1 MLWQHSS
8 LCFILMTY
16 QRWQSQNRLFVQ
28 RFFLSCAGTIFLLL
42 FALFLCSFDV
52 FASKEKLFH
61 TFVFDFFYFIPFY
74 FCFFFFS
81 PLSTTGEEK
90 KLCSVQFSL
99 HNVQCLL
106 ETFIKY
112 PSEFNTVINIFT
124 LFFYVQSL
132 NEALNVN
139 DFAYV
144 QTVFHST
151 SFRMHFKFTF
161 IAHFLTICKA
171 MRWLTR
177 NSVRTDFNKSKN

>member
-74 FCFFFFS
+74 FCFFFPHFRRPAKRKNCVQCNFRFIMFNVYS
-81 PLSTTGEEK
+81 RLLLNIRRSSTQLSTY
-90 KLCSVQFSL
+90 L
-99 HNVQCLL
+99 
-106 ETFIKY
+106 
-112 PSEFNTVINIFT
+112 
-124 LFFYVQSL
+124 LFF
-132 NEALNVN
+132 
-139 DFAYV
+139 
-144 QTVFHST
+144 
-151 SFRMHFKFTF
+151 FTF
-161 IAHFLTICKA
+161 NHWTKRLTWMILHTCKQFFIPLHFECILSLRLLLI
-171 MRWLTR
+171 
-177 NSVRTDFNKSKN
+177 F